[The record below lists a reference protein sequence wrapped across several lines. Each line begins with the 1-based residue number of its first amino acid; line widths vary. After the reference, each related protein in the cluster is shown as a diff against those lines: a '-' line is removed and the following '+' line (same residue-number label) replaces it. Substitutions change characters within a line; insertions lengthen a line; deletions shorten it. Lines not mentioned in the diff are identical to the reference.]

1 MNLLSKMN
9 TLLYVHSFLPQG
21 NTMKIRLIIGLV
33 IALFSVISYYSST
46 SVNTITGEKQH
57 IKLSP
62 DQEIQLGLQSAPQ
75 MAQEMGGLANNPQAQ
90 SLVKKVGQKVVSA
103 SVASKSPYKFDFHL
117 LADPETINA
126 FALPGGQ
133 IFITV
138 GLLKLLRTEGEL
150 AGVLGH
156 EVGHVVARHSAEHMA
171 KAGLTQGLTS
181 AAVIAVDPTGG
192 GSGMAQMISS
202 AINMKYG
209 RADEIESD
217 VLGVRLMSE
226 AGYDPRALLG
236 VMEILDKASSGRGRQ
251 PEMFS
256 SHPNPE
262 NRAEKIKE
270 VIATQYPNGMPR
282 GMTP

>member
-1 MNLLSKMN
+1 
-9 TLLYVHSFLPQG
+9 
-21 NTMKIRLIIGLV
+21 MKARLIIGLV
-33 IALFSVISYYSST
+33 IALFSIISYFSSS

-57 IKLSP
+57 IRLTP
-62 DQEIQLGLQSAPQ
+62 EQEIALGLQSAPQ
-75 MAQEMGGLANNPQAQ
+75 MAQEMGGLSNNAQAQ
-90 SLVKKVGQKVVSA
+90 ALVKKIGQRVVANSA
-103 SVASKSPYKFDFHL
+103 AAKSPYKFDFHL

-171 KAGLTQGLTS
+171 KAGLTQGLTN
-181 AAVIAVDPTGG
+181 AAVIAADPTGQS
-192 GSGMAQMISS
+192 SGMAQMISS

-209 RADEIESD
+209 RDDELEAD
-217 VLGVRLMSE
+217 VLGVRLGGES
-226 AGYDPRALLG
+226 GYDPRAMLG
-236 VMEILDKASSGRGRQ
+236 VMEILNKAGSGRGRP

-270 VIATQYPNGMPR
+270 LIATQYPNGIPR
-282 GMTP
+282 GLTP

>member
-1 MNLLSKMN
+1 
-9 TLLYVHSFLPQG
+9 
-21 NTMKIRLIIGLV
+21 MKARLIIGLV
-33 IALFSVISYYSST
+33 IALFSLVSYYSST
-46 SVNTITGEKQH
+46 SINPTTGEKQH

-62 DQEIQLGLQSAPQ
+62 EQEIALGLESAPQ

-90 SLVKKVGQKVVSA
+90 ALVKKVGQKVVMGSIA
-103 SVASKSPYKFDFHL
+103 AKSPYKYDFHL

-171 KAGLTQGLTS
+171 KQGLTAGLTN
-181 AAVIAVDPTGG
+181 AAVIAADPTGG
-192 GSGMAQMISS
+192 AGGMAQMIAS

-217 VLGVRLMSE
+217 SLGVRLMAE
-226 AGYDPRALLG
+226 AGFDPSALLG
-236 VMEILDKASSGRGRQ
+236 VMEILEKATSGRGRP

-262 NRAEKIKE
+262 DRADKIKAL
-270 VIATQYPNGMPR
+270 IAAQYPNGIPR
-282 GMTP
+282 GLTK

>member
-1 MNLLSKMN
+1 
-9 TLLYVHSFLPQG
+9 
-21 NTMKIRLIIGLV
+21 MKIRLIIGLV
-33 IALFSVISYYSST
+33 IALFSVISYYSSSSINPT
-46 SVNTITGEKQH
+46 TGEKQH
-57 IKLSP
+57 IKMSP
-62 DQEIQLGLQSAPQ
+62 EQEIALGLQSAPQ
-75 MAQEMGGLANNPQAQ
+75 MAQEMGGLSTNPQAQ
-90 SLVKKVGQKVVSA
+90 GLVKKIGQKVVMA
-103 SVASKSPYKFDFHL
+103 SIAAKSPYKYDFHL

-133 IFITV
+133 IFITT

-171 KAGLTQGLTS
+171 KQGLTAGLTN

-192 GSGMAQMISS
+192 AGGMAQMIAS

-217 VLGVRLMSE
+217 TLGVRLMTE

-236 VMEILDKASSGRGRQ
+236 VMEILDKATSGRGRP

-262 NRAEKIKE
+262 DRADKIKA
-270 VIATQYPNGMPR
+270 VIATQYPNGLPR
-282 GMTP
+282 GLIP

>member
-1 MNLLSKMN
+1 
-9 TLLYVHSFLPQG
+9 
-21 NTMKIRLIIGLV
+21 MKIRLIIGLV

-62 DQEIQLGLQSAPQ
+62 EQEIQLGLQSAPQ

-90 SLVKKVGQKVVSA
+90 ALVKKVGQRV
-103 SVASKSPYKFDFHL
+103 VASSAAAKSPYKYDFHL

-171 KAGLTQGLTS
+171 KSGLTQGLTS

-209 RADEIESD
+209 RNDELEADALGIRLGGES
-217 VLGVRLMSE
+217 
-226 AGYDPRALLG
+226 GYDPRAMLG
-236 VMEILDKASSGRGRQ
+236 VMEILEKATSGRGRP

-270 VIATQYPNGMPR
+270 LIAAQYPNGMPK
-282 GMTP
+282 GLTP

>member
-1 MNLLSKMN
+1 
-9 TLLYVHSFLPQG
+9 
-21 NTMKIRLIIGLV
+21 MKARLIIGLV
-33 IALFSVISYYSST
+33 IALFSVISYYSSSSINPT
-46 SVNTITGEKQH
+46 TGEKQH

-62 DQEIQLGLQSAPQ
+62 EQEIALGLQSAPQ

-90 SLVKKVGQKVVSA
+90 ALVKKVGQKVVAS
-103 SVASKSPYKFDFHL
+103 SVAAKSPYKFDFHL

-270 VIATQYPNGMPR
+270 VIAAQYPNGMPR
-282 GMTP
+282 GLVQ

>member
-1 MNLLSKMN
+1 
-9 TLLYVHSFLPQG
+9 
-21 NTMKIRLIIGLV
+21 
-33 IALFSVISYYSST
+33 
-46 SVNTITGEKQH
+46 
-57 IKLSP
+57 
-62 DQEIQLGLQSAPQ
+62 
-75 MAQEMGGLANNPQAQ
+75 MGGLSNNPQAQ
-90 SLVKKVGQKVVSA
+90 ALVKKVGQKVVTA
-103 SVASKSPYKFDFHL
+103 SIAAKSPYKYDFHL

-192 GSGMAQMISS
+192 AGGMAQMISS

-226 AGYDPRALLG
+226 AGYNPSALLG
-236 VMEILDKASSGRGRQ
+236 VMEILDKASAGRGRQ

-270 VIATQYPNGMPR
+270 VIAAQYPNGTPR
-282 GMTP
+282 GLTP

>member
-1 MNLLSKMN
+1 
-9 TLLYVHSFLPQG
+9 
-21 NTMKIRLIIGLV
+21 MKARLIIGLV
-33 IALFSVISYYSST
+33 IALFSVIKYFSSS
-46 SVNTITGEKQH
+46 SVNEITGEKQH
-57 IKLSP
+57 ISLTAE
-62 DQEIQLGLQSAPQ
+62 QEIQLGLQSAPQ

-90 SLVKKVGQKVVSA
+90 ALVKKVGQRV
-103 SVASKSPYKFDFHL
+103 VASSAAAKSPYKYDFHL

-181 AAVIAVDPTGG
+181 AAVIAADPTGQAG
-192 GSGMAQMISS
+192 GMAQMISS

-209 RADEIESD
+209 RNDELEADA
-217 VLGVRLMSE
+217 LGVRLGGE
-226 AGYDPRALLG
+226 AGYDPRGMLG
-236 VMEILDKASSGRGRQ
+236 VMEILDKATSGRGRP

-270 VIATQYPNGMPR
+270 LIATHYPNGVPK